1 VFALEV
7 NEHMRKSL
15 FNASFEASQKISP
28 NLFSAEK
35 SISYRLGLSESLKFF
50 PRVAVFIGVVVF
62 SIMMYVQA
70 VGFSDTTLSTRV
82 SDEVLQYVSEDI
94 IKGMGVFGFIK
105 PIITVII
112 SILLSVS
119 VLNFFPKKNYMVQ
132 RIFGVISV
140 LLLGCGTVFVLMPIA
155 LGITLG
161 ATGWLG
167 FIIICLWGIG
177 LWGTVLQFKIQQIRY
192 ELYGD
197 SEGVA
202 CTYVGNV
209 WRKSALLCLFVFL
222 IVPFGFVGLNIFWWQ
237 IGLDSTPT
245 NLNYVWMFAGV
256 VYFSYITVFIWVVFK
271 LFISSFY
278 FAKYAEQYRVLWNV
292 TDEDWYGERKARKMQ
307 RRAEKMKKS
316 KEEISQSNV
325 KDNANK
331 RAEDE

>member
-1 VFALEV
+1 
-7 NEHMRKSL
+7 MRKSL

-28 NLFSAEK
+28 NLFSSEK
-35 SISYRLGLSESLKFF
+35 PIFYRLGLSESLKFF

-70 VGFSDTTLSTRV
+70 VGFSDATLSTRV

-112 SILLSVS
+112 SILLSLS

-155 LGITLG
+155 LGTTLG
-161 ATGWLG
+161 ATGLLG
-167 FIIICLWGIG
+167 FTIICLWGIG
-177 LWGTVLQFKIQQIRY
+177 LWGTVLKFKIQQTRRA
-192 ELYGD
+192 LYGS
-197 SEGVA
+197 SEGKER
-202 CTYVGNV
+202 TFVGKV
-209 WRKSALLCLFVFL
+209 WRKSPIQCLFVFL
-222 IVPFGFVGLNIFWWQ
+222 VVPFGFVALNIFWWQ
-237 IGLDSTPT
+237 IGLGSTPT
-245 NLNYVWMFAGV
+245 NFNYAWMFAGPGYF
-256 VYFSYITVFIWVVFK
+256 VYFALFIWFFFK
-271 LFISSFY
+271 MFISSFY
-278 FAKYAEQYRVLWNV
+278 FAKYAEQYRVFWEV
-292 TDEDWYGERKARKMQ
+292 TDEDWYGKRKARKMQ

-325 KDNANK
+325 KDK
-331 RAEDE
+331 